1 MTNLDKVLRALDKKY
16 GDTGTIMDLRKK
28 DYTVD
33 IERVPVDSPKIGELF
48 GKGGVPR
55 GRIIEIYGGE
65 ASGKTSLC
73 SYIAGT
79 YQKTTFEYMTEEG
92 ELKERKGMVVYI
104 DVENAFDL
112 EYAKV
117 HNYDMSKTILVQPD
131 NGEQALDI
139 AISLISTGEV
149 DLVVID
155 SIAALTPIAE
165 IEADMDQQQMG
176 LQARMLGKFFRKAVA
191 IIKKSKC
198 TLLCVN
204 QTRSAIGGYGSPVTT
219 PGGNALKF
227 YASIRLEIKRKDWI
241 LEGDDTVG
249 ITIYAKSVKNKTSPP
264 NKKHYIDM
272 SFTKGFDSHLE
283 WIDYAIQYDIIQNPG
298 QGTFILF
305 NGTKLRGKAKV
316 IDFYSDPANSEE
328 YEKVIAKTKEKM
340 YASSKIERVSVDSP
354 EDEKEVKELL
364 DGEDLYEEEVEE
376 ISEEE

>member
-1 MTNLDKVLRALDKKY
+1 MKITVEDLFKKAEIDWTQLKPGDFIDISDKNIKVKCFNEKTDELEYRKVL
-16 GDTGTIMDLRKK
+16 
-28 DYTVD
+28 
-33 IERVPVDSPKIGELF
+33 
-48 GKGGVPR
+48 
-55 GRIIEIYGGE
+55 
-65 ASGKTSLC
+65 
-73 SYIAGT
+73 
-79 YQKTTFEYMTEEG
+79 
-92 ELKERKGMVVYI
+92 
-104 DVENAFDL
+104 
-112 EYAKV
+112 
-117 HNYDMSKTILVQPD
+117 
-131 NGEQALDI
+131 
-139 AISLISTGEV
+139 SLIRKENSETFRILDSSKKEKFRASLSHRVLAKIRNKWTYNSLNSLGSSFIGLTDKGKEEEFFIEKTNNVEPILDFEV
-149 DLVVID
+149 EENSNYFSNGIL
-155 SIAALTPIAE
+155 SH
-165 IEADMDQQQMG
+165 
-176 LQARMLGKFFRKAVA
+176 
-191 IIKKSKC
+191 
-198 TLLCVN
+198 N
-204 QTRSAIGGYGSPVTT
+204 TT